1 MKVNVSDRE
10 LLQKAREGDFEA
22 FAELTEPYRGNAC
35 EFLSRLVGEDLAEDV
50 FMKATLNA
58 WRALK
63 SFSGKSSYKTWLF
76 SIARYAAL
84 DELRKKKSR
93 NEVSTDDEESVV
105 AINRLE
111 DPTTP
116 TPAESL
122 ESEERNRI
130 IEKALEQLPETH
142 RSVLVL
148 YYYQDFQYSEIAETL
163 EISIGTVMSRLHHAK
178 KKLEKVLKQYKEDL
192 F

>member
-1 MKVNVSDRE
+1 MKINVSDCE
-10 LLQKAREGDFEA
+10 LLEKAREGDFEA
-22 FAELTEPYRGNAC
+22 FAQLTEPYRGNAC
-35 EFLSRLVGEDLAEDV
+35 EFLSRLVGEGLAEDV

-84 DELRKKKSR
+84 DELRKGKSR
-93 NEVSTDDEESVV
+93 NEVSTDDEESAV
-105 AINRLE
+105 AISRLE

-116 TPAESL
+116 TPSKTL
-122 ESEERNRI
+122 ENEERSRI
-130 IEKALEQLPETH
+130 LEKALEQLPETH

-148 YYYQDFQYSEIAETL
+148 YYYQDFQYAEIAETL
-163 EISIGTVMSRLHHAK
+163 GLSIGTVMSRLHHAK
-178 KKLEKVLKQYKEDL
+178 KKLEQVLTQYKEDL